1 MVSEEERDE
10 MWRAFSPDRRARLN
24 IVRAFGPGQFVI
36 VRLDEMGE
44 RGIHTCLSPVFKTP
58 EEVEACSPL
67 FLDMTREVDIRIDR
81 DTLSVEAQASI
92 STPEKM
98 EALHA
103 EVQSTRYQRSFS
115 LSGEL
120 DTDNV
125 EANLKDG
132 VLTLRIHKRAE
143 HQPRRIEVRGA

>member
-1 MVSEEERDE
+1 MAETQQVSKQEPRPVQAPADTERVIRPAVDIFE
-10 MWRAFSPDRRARLN
+10 DQSGITLRADM
-24 IVRAFGPGQFVI
+24 PGVS
-36 VRLDEMGE
+36 RDNL
-44 RGIHTCLSPVFKTP
+44 
-58 EEVEACSPL
+58 
-67 FLDMTREVDIRIDR
+67 DIRIDR

-143 HQPRRIEVRGA
+143 HQPRKIEVQSA

>member
-1 MVSEEERDE
+1 MAETQQVSKQESRPVQAPGDTERVIRPAVDIFE
-10 MWRAFSPDRRARLN
+10 DQAGITLRADM
-24 IVRAFGPGQFVI
+24 PGVS
-36 VRLDEMGE
+36 RDNL
-44 RGIHTCLSPVFKTP
+44 
-58 EEVEACSPL
+58 
-67 FLDMTREVDIRIDR
+67 DIRIDR
-81 DTLSVEAQASI
+81 DTLSIAAQASI

-103 EVQSTRYQRSFS
+103 EVQSTRYQRTFS

-143 HQPRRIEVRGA
+143 HQPRKIEVQSA

>member
-1 MVSEEERDE
+1 MAETQQVSKQESRPVQAPGDTERVIRPAVDIFE
-10 MWRAFSPDRRARLN
+10 DQAGITLRADM
-24 IVRAFGPGQFVI
+24 PGVS
-36 VRLDEMGE
+36 RDSL
-44 RGIHTCLSPVFKTP
+44 
-58 EEVEACSPL
+58 
-67 FLDMTREVDIRIDR
+67 DIRIDR
-81 DTLSVEAQASI
+81 DTLSIEGQASI

-132 VLTLRIHKRAE
+132 VLTLHIHKRAE
-143 HQPRRIEVRGA
+143 HRPRKIEVQSA

>member
-1 MVSEEERDE
+1 MAETQQVSKQEPRPVQAPGDTERVIRPAVDIFE
-10 MWRAFSPDRRARLN
+10 DQSGITLRADM
-24 IVRAFGPGQFVI
+24 PGVS
-36 VRLDEMGE
+36 RDNL
-44 RGIHTCLSPVFKTP
+44 
-58 EEVEACSPL
+58 
-67 FLDMTREVDIRIDR
+67 DIRIDR

-143 HQPRRIEVRGA
+143 HQPRKIEVQSA

>member
-1 MVSEEERDE
+1 MTETQQVSKQEPRPVQAPGDTERVIRPAVDIFE
-10 MWRAFSPDRRARLN
+10 DQSGITLRADM
-24 IVRAFGPGQFVI
+24 PGVS
-36 VRLDEMGE
+36 RDSL
-44 RGIHTCLSPVFKTP
+44 
-58 EEVEACSPL
+58 
-67 FLDMTREVDIRIDR
+67 DIRIDR

-143 HQPRRIEVRGA
+143 HQPRKIEVQST

>member
-1 MVSEEERDE
+1 MAETQQVSKQEPRAAQAPGETERVIRPAVDIFE
-10 MWRAFSPDRRARLN
+10 DQSGITLRADL
-24 IVRAFGPGQFVI
+24 PGVS
-36 VRLDEMGE
+36 RDNL
-44 RGIHTCLSPVFKTP
+44 
-58 EEVEACSPL
+58 
-67 FLDMTREVDIRIDR
+67 DIRIDR
-81 DTLSVEAQASI
+81 DTLSVEAVASI

-120 DTDNV
+120 DTNNV

-143 HQPRRIEVRGA
+143 HQARKIEVQGT

>member
-1 MVSEEERDE
+1 MTETQQVSKQESR
-10 MWRAFSPDRRARLN
+10 P
-24 IVRAFGPGQFVI
+24 VRASSDTERLIRPAVDIFEDQAGITLRADMPGVS
-36 VRLDEMGE
+36 RDSL
-44 RGIHTCLSPVFKTP
+44 
-58 EEVEACSPL
+58 
-67 FLDMTREVDIRIDR
+67 DIRIDR
-81 DTLSVEAQASI
+81 DTLSIEGQASI

-103 EVQSTRYQRSFS
+103 EVRSTRYQRSFS

-120 DTDNV
+120 DTDKV

-143 HQPRRIEVRGA
+143 HRPRKIEVQST

>member
-1 MVSEEERDE
+1 MAETQQVSKQEPRPVQAPGDTERVIRPAVDIFE
-10 MWRAFSPDRRARLN
+10 DQSGITLRADM
-24 IVRAFGPGQFVI
+24 PGVS
-36 VRLDEMGE
+36 RDNL
-44 RGIHTCLSPVFKTP
+44 
-58 EEVEACSPL
+58 
-67 FLDMTREVDIRIDR
+67 DIRIDR

-143 HQPRRIEVRGA
+143 HQPRKIEVQST

>member
-1 MVSEEERDE
+1 MAETQQVSKQEPRPVQAPGDTERVIRPAVDIFE
-10 MWRAFSPDRRARLN
+10 DQSGITLRADM
-24 IVRAFGPGQFVI
+24 PGV
-36 VRLDEMGE
+36 
-44 RGIHTCLSPVFKTP
+44 S
-58 EEVEACSPL
+58 
-67 FLDMTREVDIRIDR
+67 RESLDIRIDR

-92 STPEKM
+92 STPENM

-143 HQPRRIEVRGA
+143 HQPRKIEVQSA

>member
-1 MVSEEERDE
+1 MTETQQVSKQEPRTVQAAADTERVIRPAVDIFE
-10 MWRAFSPDRRARLN
+10 DQSGITLRADM
-24 IVRAFGPGQFVI
+24 PGVS
-36 VRLDEMGE
+36 RDSL
-44 RGIHTCLSPVFKTP
+44 
-58 EEVEACSPL
+58 
-67 FLDMTREVDIRIDR
+67 DIRIDR

-143 HQPRRIEVRGA
+143 HQPRRIEVQST

>member
-1 MVSEEERDE
+1 MAETQQVSKQEPRTVQAPGDTERVIRPAVDIFE
-10 MWRAFSPDRRARLN
+10 DQSGITLRADM
-24 IVRAFGPGQFVI
+24 PGVS
-36 VRLDEMGE
+36 RDSL
-44 RGIHTCLSPVFKTP
+44 
-58 EEVEACSPL
+58 
-67 FLDMTREVDIRIDR
+67 DIRIDR
-81 DTLSVEAQASI
+81 DALSVEAQASI

-143 HQPRRIEVRGA
+143 HQPRKIEVQGA

>member
-1 MVSEEERDE
+1 MAETQQVSKQEPRTVQAPGDTERVIRPAVDIFE
-10 MWRAFSPDRRARLN
+10 DQSGITLRADM
-24 IVRAFGPGQFVI
+24 PGVS
-36 VRLDEMGE
+36 RDSL
-44 RGIHTCLSPVFKTP
+44 
-58 EEVEACSPL
+58 
-67 FLDMTREVDIRIDR
+67 DIRIDR

-120 DTDNV
+120 DTNNV